1 MEGKPFLLGEICL
14 NLTSYQKLARH
25 YKEYIDTSMRNIEE
39 KLNPTVTEDEELVRR
54 ATFFV
59 RNGAV
64 SIANYSLTDNRIDFV
79 IRDVTNIEVKYLP
92 MVDLIHCPCQM
103 QKPCRHIVAAVFY
116 LYQQNFSLSDWVSN
130 WKSNSEHL
138 QLSLLS
144 NERDPKN
151 WDLIIDNFFRKFIS
165 SYPPTSFYLLEFAIH
180 DLEAQVRKSRPFE
193 REWQP
198 IFDVYV
204 KLGILQRAWF
214 YFNEYAETNMRNR
227 VYQFLT
233 NYLEDLD
240 ESLSQLAAKPRMFA
254 ADPFYDRM
262 MENIRSFYYEEEG
275 LIYYRKH
282 IYLAFWDALVSDKA
296 TRMQE
301 VKYLQELTIEEDGLM
316 LNMVLPYFYLTLSM
330 IDELLEAAENM
341 DRNQLLE
348 WVEVSEKA
356 LHTSNKDLVNELTR
370 KLLPHISYY
379 LTEVIQHPA
388 KVMLIRRLQVLF
400 NQVNLTTEELEKLY
414 LSFGLYGIQAYSG
427 LLIEQKRYKEWMALH
442 QATNSSLEY
451 TESCGLAVVREE
463 APDVLLPLYH
473 HYAMRYIQEKN
484 RYSYKQ
490 AVRVWKKMKQVA
502 KKANEI
508 DYWNA
513 YVESVREKY
522 RRLRALQQEI
532 EKGNLPL

>member
-1 MEGKPFLLGEICL
+1 
-14 NLTSYQKLARH
+14 
-25 YKEYIDTSMRNIEE
+25 
-39 KLNPTVTEDEELVRR
+39 
-54 ATFFV
+54 
-59 RNGAV
+59 
-64 SIANYSLTDNRIDFV
+64 
-79 IRDVTNIEVKYLP
+79 
-92 MVDLIHCPCQM
+92 
-103 QKPCRHIVAAVFY
+103 
-116 LYQQNFSLSDWVSN
+116 
-130 WKSNSEHL
+130 
-138 QLSLLS
+138 
-144 NERDPKN
+144 
-151 WDLIIDNFFRKFIS
+151 
-165 SYPPTSFYLLEFAIH
+165 
-180 DLEAQVRKSRPFE
+180 
-193 REWQP
+193 
-198 IFDVYV
+198 
-204 KLGILQRAWF
+204 
-214 YFNEYAETNMRNR
+214 YAETNMRNR

-233 NYLEDLD
+233 NYTEDLD

-262 MENIRSFYYEEEG
+262 MEIIRSFYYEEEG

-282 IYLAFWDALVSDKA
+282 IYLAFWDALVTDKA

-356 LHTSNKDLVNELTR
+356 LHASNKDLVNELSR

-388 KVMLIRRLQVLF
+388 KVMLIRRLQILF
-400 NQVNLTTEELEKLY
+400 NQVDLTTEELEKLY

-463 APDVLLPLYH
+463 APEVLLPLYH